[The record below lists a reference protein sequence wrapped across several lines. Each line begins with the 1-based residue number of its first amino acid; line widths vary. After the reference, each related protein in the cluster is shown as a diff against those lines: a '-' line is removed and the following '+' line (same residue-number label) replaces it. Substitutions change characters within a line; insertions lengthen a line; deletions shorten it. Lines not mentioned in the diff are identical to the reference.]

1 MVEHGTWYVPT
12 IIAGDFVAHQAKVA
26 GYYPPSVAAKAAAI
40 GPLILATAG
49 RAYKAHVKIAFGT
62 DAAVYPHGQNAHEF
76 ELMVQAGIPPMAAL
90 QAATIN
96 AAQLL
101 RHDRDLGSIAA
112 GKFADVVAVPGDPL
126 ADIGVMT
133 RVSFVMK
140 DGVVYK
146 MNSKAVEL
154 DPGS

>member
-1 MVEHGTWYVPT
+1 
-12 IIAGDFVAHQAKVA
+12 
-26 GYYPPSVAAKAAAI
+26 
-40 GPLILATAG
+40 
-49 RAYKAHVKIAFGT
+49 
-62 DAAVYPHGQNAHEF
+62 
-76 ELMVQAGIPPMAAL
+76 
-90 QAATIN
+90 
-96 AAQLL
+96 
-101 RHDRDLGSIAA
+101 
-112 GKFADVVAVPGDPL
+112 VVAVPGDPL